1 MRLVLFAL
9 VSTAVAEEG
18 WPPSAQGSAV
28 PKPCTRRS
36 CVGAP
41 EHRGCVHDG
50 ARARMM
56 NAANLTSRSSM
67 TLDMCV
73 AFCRGFSPPYKL
85 AGVENQDQCFC
96 GNEVLATAKKG
107 PAFCA
112 TPGASGGAG
121 CNASTPCRSS
131 SELCCC
137 AGNATQTCGATGL
150 LDIYDVSAVTCG
162 THKIAATYC
171 DSTAPVAA
179 RVESL
184 IGAMLPAEKI
194 GCLGTKTCQLGRLG
208 VGMNWKEALHGLR
221 YDCVGDVKGR
231 TSPLCPTSFPHA
243 QLLAASFNRS
253 LWRAVGDA
261 ISDEA
266 RAWYNVYMSGDSPSL
281 SGGPNDAL
289 SFFAPD
295 INLCRGECPSP
306 FAFASF
312 RLC

>member
-9 VSTAVAEEG
+9 LVGAAAAEEG
-18 WPPSAQGSAV
+18 WPPSGSAV

-96 GNEVLATAKKG
+96 GNEVLPTAKPG

-112 TPGASGGAG
+112 TPGASGCAG

-137 AGNATQTCGATGL
+137 AGNSTQTCGATGL
-150 LDIYDVSAVTCG
+150 LDIYDVAAVTCG

-171 DSTAPVAA
+171 DSSAPVAA

-295 INLCRGECPSP
+295 INLCRGECLSP
-306 FAFASF
+306 LAFASF